1 MAPKFGTSGLR
12 GLVSELTPEL
22 IADYTLAFLLACDT
36 GGRIWVGHDLRAS
49 SPAIAQ
55 VIADTAVKTG
65 VDVILTGPVPTPAL
79 ALAAAGA
86 GAVMVTGS
94 HIPADRNGLKFYTRV
109 GEITKEDENAITA
122 SLGGHAAA
130 GEPGRV
136 HRAPDVGER
145 FAERYAKAFGPTAL
159 VGRKVG
165 VYSHSAVGRDLLMV
179 TLQRL
184 GAQVV
189 ELDRSSTF
197 VPVDTEAVDPD
208 TRRSLR
214 EWAVAHRLDAIVSMD
229 GDSDR
234 PLMTDETG
242 CVVPGDILGQITAE
256 LLGAEV
262 VVTPISSNSGVT
274 EKACFSRVMR
284 TRIGS
289 PFVISGMKEA
299 GGNVVGYEANG
310 GFLLGFTA
318 DAPNGPIEPLPTRD
332 SFLPII
338 ATLVASGDAPVSVRV
353 GREPSRFTASDRL
366 QEVPL
371 AAMQALVS
379 GLTESRGARAT
390 FLAGL
395 GLHETGLDLTD
406 GVRMS
411 TSTDR
416 ILHVRPSGNA
426 PELRLYVEASDPADA
441 EATLVTGLALLRN
454 QLFRQSSNHQALH
467 S

>member
-22 IADYTLAFLLACDT
+22 IADYTLAFMSSCDT
-36 GGRIWVGHDLRAS
+36 GGRIWIGHDLRAS

-55 VIADTAVKTG
+55 VIADTAVKAG
-65 VDVILTGPVPTPAL
+65 AEVILAGPVPTPAL
-79 ALAAAGA
+79 ALAAAGS

-94 HIPADRNGLKFYTRV
+94 HIPADRNGLKFYTRA

-122 SLGGHAAA
+122 CLGRQGAA

-136 HRAPDVGER
+136 HRAPDVGKR
-145 FAERYAKAFGPTAL
+145 FAERYTKALGSTAL
-159 VGRKVG
+159 IGRKIG
-165 VYSHSAVGRDLLMV
+165 VYSHSAVGRDLLME

-189 ELDRSSTF
+189 ELDRSVTF
-197 VPVDTEAVDPD
+197 VPVDTEAVEPE
-208 TRRSLR
+208 TRRRLR
-214 EWAVAHRLDAIVSMD
+214 EWAAAHRLDAIVSMD

-234 PLMTDETG
+234 PLVADETG
-242 CVVPGDILGQITAE
+242 CVVLGDVLGQITAE
-256 LLGAEV
+256 HLGADI

-274 EKACFSRVMR
+274 DKACFSRVIH

-289 PFVISGMKEA
+289 PYVIAGMKEV
-299 GGNVVGYEANG
+299 GGRVVGYEANG

-318 DAPNGPIEPLPTRD
+318 NTPAGPLEPLPTRD

-379 GLTESRGARAT
+379 GLAERPDARAT
-390 FLAGL
+390 FLAGF

-411 TSTDR
+411 TSDGR

-426 PELRLYVEASDPADA
+426 PELRLYVEASDPTDA

-454 QLFRQSSNHQALH
+454 QLFPQTSNHQALH